1 MHFEPL
7 LLYLHQLT
15 SHPAAAK
22 KKKKKRLLECLEVMY
37 YVVAFCQFSEK
48 FFYLFFRIKALKLL

>member
-15 SHPAAAK
+15 SHPAAAA
-22 KKKKKRLLECLEVMY
+22 KKKKRLLECSEVMY

>member
-15 SHPAAAK
+15 SHPAAAAK
-22 KKKKKRLLECLEVMY
+22 KKKKAPGVLRG
-37 YVVAFCQFSEK
+37 YVLCCGFLPIQ
-48 FFYLFFRIKALKLL
+48 